1 MEKNKVTN
9 VRAKSLEINTPT
21 SVRMSDHNLRNAI
34 NQCNKGYSSNE
45 IGETIVNHS
54 SVLTE

>member
-1 MEKNKVTN
+1 MEKHEVTN
-9 VRAKSLEINTPT
+9 VGAKSLEINTPI
-21 SVRMSDHNLRNAI
+21 SVRMSDHNLRNTI
-34 NQCNKGYSSNE
+34 NQWNKGYSSNE